1 MKFALQHSRD
11 EQIMRSSRLRW
22 GLRRNTDGVAAIEFA
37 FTVPVL
43 ALILVGLIQ
52 VASALFT
59 LNQMNWVAREA
70 ARGLA
75 LGDLADAAAAEVFVA
90 SHLINWAVAGSTVT
104 VAVPDPSDPDDR
116 DFRVDISVP
125 LEDAALLDP
134 VGYLTGKNV
143 SAYSVMRDEQAT
155 H

>member
-1 MKFALQHSRD
+1 MDFSQKTRR
-11 EQIMRSSRLRW
+11 IVTVMRRSLVRCRLC
-22 GLRRNTDGVAAIEFA
+22 RNTDGVAAIEFA

-43 ALILVGLIQ
+43 AIILVGLIQ

-75 LGDLADAAAAEVFVA
+75 LGDLADAAAAQAFVE
-90 SHLINWAVAGSTVT
+90 SHLINWAVASSTVT
-104 VAVPDPSDPDDR
+104 VAVPNPSDPNDR

>member
-1 MKFALQHSRD
+1 MEFSRKAHRKTTRTR
-11 EQIMRSSRLRW
+11 RSPVDF

-43 ALILVGLIQ
+43 VLILVGLIQ
-52 VASALFT
+52 VASAFFT

-75 LGDLADAAAAEVFVA
+75 LGDIADAAAAEIFVR
-90 SHLINWAVAGSTVT
+90 SNLINWAAGTSIVNVT
-104 VAVPDPSDPDDR
+104 VPNPSDPSDR